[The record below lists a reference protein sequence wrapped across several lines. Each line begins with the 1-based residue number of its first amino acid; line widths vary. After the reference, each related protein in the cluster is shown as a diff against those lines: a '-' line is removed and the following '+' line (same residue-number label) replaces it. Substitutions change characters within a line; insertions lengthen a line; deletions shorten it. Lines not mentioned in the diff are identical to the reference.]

1 GFRHDG
7 FRGQNLIVHREA
19 KLVAVRMI
27 SWDHPEVE
35 APISA
40 FSAFSDRVLALAQSP
55 HAFQRTAGPMT
66 Q

>member
-27 SWDHPEVE
+27 SWDHPEVA
-35 APISA
+35 APASA
-40 FSAFSDRVLALAQSP
+40 FSAFQERVLGLAQSP
-55 HAFQRTAGPMT
+55 AALQRTAGAT
-66 Q
+66 VR